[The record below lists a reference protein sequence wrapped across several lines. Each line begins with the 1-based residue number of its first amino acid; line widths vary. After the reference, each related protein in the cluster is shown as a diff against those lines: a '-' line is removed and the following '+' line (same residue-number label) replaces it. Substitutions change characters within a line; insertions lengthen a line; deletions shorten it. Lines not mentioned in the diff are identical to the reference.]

1 MGVAL
6 EAFIVP
12 RPPNT
17 DQRREE
23 IVDGLLEVM
32 ATRGLKG
39 ASTAAIAEAAGL
51 TPGLVHYHFKTKA
64 AVLES
69 AVDRLLADHRKRVV
83 RALAGARQP
92 VERVDAWIDATA
104 DRDHADPRAVAC
116 WVALAGEATSDRTVR
131 TALRRALRVMLDD
144 LGPLLE
150 AALPDQPADERETL
164 ADGMLALVLGAF
176 LLGATAP
183 EAVMPGFLTH
193 QLRALVFAAGIGA
206 EELP

>member
-1 MGVAL
+1 LGELRADVA
-6 EAFIVP
+6 

-17 DQRREE
+17 DQRRSE
-23 IVDGLLEVM
+23 IVEGLLEVM
-32 ATRGLKG
+32 ATRGLRG

-64 AVLES
+64 AVLEG
-69 AVDRLLADHRKRVV
+69 AIDALLGAHRRRVA
-83 RALAGARQP
+83 RALALATTP

-104 DRDHADPRAVAC
+104 ERDDADPRAVAC
-116 WVALAGEATSDRTVR
+116 WVALAGEATSDAAVKG
-131 TALRRALRVMLDD
+131 ALKRALSTMIADVR
-144 LGPLLE
+144 PLLA
-150 AALPDQPADERETL
+150 AALPGTADDEREAL

-183 EAVMPGFLTH
+183 DAVVPGFLTT

-206 EELP
+206 EPS